1 MSSKEVDYNL
11 YIFLFPQDPESTKQ
25 KLINNTEMNHQ
36 MNGTEDGQKSK
47 DFSKVTVVVDFEPHD
62 EVVRHRIT
70 LCNNVEK
77 LL

>member
-1 MSSKEVDYNL
+1 MH
-11 YIFLFPQDPESTKQ
+11 
-25 KLINNTEMNHQ
+25 HQ
-36 MNGTEDGQKSK
+36 MNGNGSEDGQKSK

>member
-1 MSSKEVDYNL
+1 MHN
-11 YIFLFPQDPESTKQ
+11 
-25 KLINNTEMNHQ
+25 Q
-36 MNGTEDGQKSK
+36 MNGSEDGQKSK

>member
-1 MSSKEVDYNL
+1 MSSKEVDYNI

-25 KLINNTEMNHQ
+25 KLNNTEMHHQ
-36 MNGTEDGQKSK
+36 MNGNEDGQKSK